1 MQVAGLEG
9 RDRRTGPTGSGGHS
23 GLQLTGSGNEW
34 AALSL
39 INEECTLSYEETCVK
54 STPTRWPQR
63 IPSPLLAEDG
73 PFLTRDGDKNKV
85 SDSASPLGVPLRVPL
100 RMDWG

>member
-1 MQVAGLEG
+1 MAGLEG

-54 STPTRWPQR
+54 STPTRWPQCESRLHSQRKVARSSPEMVIR
-63 IPSPLLAEDG
+63 IK
-73 PFLTRDGDKNKV
+73 FRIQ
-85 SDSASPLGVPLRVPL
+85 RVL
-100 RMDWG
+100 